1 MHGLDL
7 ARYLALAGMVLVNFR
22 LAMAVPAEGDGWLAG
37 FFHLLEGKAS
47 ATFVTLAGLGVVLA
61 TQRERWGPAMLQ
73 IWRRAMVLLVLGLL
87 NLTLF
92 PADILHYYAAYFV
105 LAVLWLHAS
114 AKVLLASIVGLAAC
128 SFWALL
134 RWDYSEG
141 WNWQTLEYAGLW
153 QWPGA
158 VRNLLFNG
166 FHPVLPW
173 LCFFLLGMLLARL
186 PLSLPRV
193 QRAVLMLGLLLIV
206 AGHGV
211 QHLAQATPWQVWL
224 GTQPMPP
231 GPAYLLT
238 GAGAACSL
246 IATCLLLTR
255 RYPGDWMKPFTAA
268 GRMTLTLYAGHI
280 LLGMGTLESLGL
292 LDGSASLG
300 SVLLWALLFLMLATG
315 AAWLWSWRFARGPLE
330 ALMRRVAGQPSARPG
345 TTL

>member
-1 MHGLDL
+1 MSDDRRLHGLDL

-22 LAMAVPAEGDGWLAG
+22 LAMAVPAEEAGWLAG
-37 FFHLLEGKAS
+37 LFHLLEGKAS
-47 ATFVTLAGLGVVLA
+47 ATFVTLAGLGLVLA
-61 TQRERWGPAMLQ
+61 TQRQQWRAASLQ
-73 IWRRAMVLLVLGLL
+73 TWRRALVLLVLGLL

-92 PADILHYYAAYFV
+92 PADILHYYAVYFA
-105 LAVLWLHAS
+105 LAVLWLRAS
-114 AKVLLASIVGLAAC
+114 PKVLLASIVALAAS

-134 RWDYSEG
+134 HWDYSEG
-141 WNWQTLEYAGLW
+141 WNWQTLEYASLW

-173 LCFFLLGMLLARL
+173 LGFFLLGMLLARL

-193 QRAVLMLGLLLIV
+193 QRAVLVLGLLLIG
-206 AGHGV
+206 AGHAV
-211 QHLAQATPWQVWL
+211 QHLAQATAWQAWL

-255 RYPGDWMKPFTAA
+255 RYPGDWMEPFTAA
-268 GRMTLTLYAGHI
+268 GRMTLTLYVGHI

-330 ALMRRVAGQPSARPG
+330 ALMRRVAG
-345 TTL
+345 

>member
-37 FFHLLEGKAS
+37 LFHLLEGKAS
-47 ATFVTLAGLGVVLA
+47 ATFVTLAGLGLVLA
-61 TQRERWGPAMLQ
+61 TQRQQWAPATLQ
-73 IWRRAMVLLVLGLL
+73 TWRRAMALLVLGLL

-92 PADILHYYAAYFV
+92 PADILHYYAVYFA
-105 LAVLWLHAS
+105 LAVLWLRAS
-114 AKVLLASIVGLAAC
+114 PKVLLASIVGLAAC

-134 RWDYSEG
+134 RWDYSQG
-141 WNWQTLEYAGLW
+141 WNWQTLEYAVLW

-211 QHLAQATPWQVWL
+211 QHLAQATPWQAWL

-255 RYPGDWMKPFTAA
+255 RYPGDWMEPFTAA
-268 GRMTLTLYAGHI
+268 GRMTLTLYVGHI

-292 LDGSASLG
+292 LDGGASLA

-330 ALMRRVAGQPSARPG
+330 ALMRRVAG
-345 TTL
+345 